1 MPGTNRDERPAPY
14 HRVSGQNLFGK
25 LAKRLENAPG
35 NRGVAAV
42 EVALCLPVLLLVTLL
57 FIEFTNMIFLR
68 QTLKVASYEGIRVA
82 AKQEADLSDVS
93 DVCAAI
99 LDSRGVVEY
108 EVSVDPPDFA
118 TLPRGTLISVIIE
131 VDRAQNQLFNLLMGQ
146 QETIEVQ
153 SFGLKE

>member
-1 MPGTNRDERPAPY
+1 MPGNISVNRSALHKTAP
-14 HRVSGQNLFGK
+14 GQNLAGTQ
-25 LAKRLENAPG
+25 AKCRG
-35 NRGVAAV
+35 NTNRFRGVAAV

-57 FIEFTNMIFLR
+57 FIEFTNMMFLR

-82 AKQEADLSDVS
+82 IKQGADISDVT

-108 EVSVDPPDFA
+108 EVSVDPPDFSDV
-118 TLPRGTLISVIIE
+118 TRGTLTTVTID
-131 VDRAQNQLFNLLMGQ
+131 VDRAQNQLFNLLLGN
-146 QETIEVQ
+146 QESIEVQ

>member
-1 MPGTNRDERPAPY
+1 M
-14 HRVSGQNLFGK
+14 
-25 LAKRLENAPG
+25 
-35 NRGVAAV
+35 

-82 AKQEADLSDVS
+82 VKQETDISEVTE
-93 DVCAAI
+93 VCAAI

-108 EVSVDPPDFA
+108 EVSVDPPEFSV
-118 TLPRGTLISVIIE
+118 LPRGTLTTVTIE
-131 VDRAQNQLFNLLMGQ
+131 VDKAQNQLFNLLLGS
-146 QETIEVQ
+146 QESIEVQ